1 MENPI
6 KELVVHK
13 HNYSTRKIII
23 LGILIN
29 HCERAE
35 IVEI

>member
-6 KELVVHK
+6 KELVGQK
-13 HNYSTRKIII
+13 ITTRKIII

-29 HCERAE
+29 HCERAK